1 MDVYTLF
8 KFLHVIAAMAW
19 FGGGA
24 VMLFMATLA
33 MRRRD
38 DAELLTIAGKLGY
51 LGMVWFI
58 PAAGATLLFGLVMA
72 TLGGLWGEAWVVLGL
87 AAALVSFVTGHFFLR
102 PKGMSAAQLMQQG
115 RVIEAAANGRRLIG
129 VAQFDYCIII
139 AVVALMVMKPTWGDI
154 LPLAIIAAL
163 LAVAAVVLLLP
174 KPMRS
179 VAA

>member
-1 MDVYTLF
+1 MDFYTFF
-8 KFLHVIAAMAW
+8 KFLHVLSAMAW

-33 MRRRD
+33 MRKHD
-38 DAELLTIAGKLGY
+38 DAELMAIAGKIGF

-58 PAAGATLLFGLVMA
+58 PAAGATLLFGIVMT

-102 PKGMSAAQLMQQG
+102 PMGMAAAEMMGEG
-115 RVIEAAANGRRLIG
+115 RVTEAASIGRRLIAA
-129 VAQFDYCIII
+129 AQYDYCVII
-139 AVVALMVMKPTWGDI
+139 AIVALMVMKPVWSDI

-163 LAVAAVVLLLP
+163 LAVAAVVLFAP
-174 KPMRS
+174 KRPQAVS
-179 VAA
+179 A